1 VVFTNRMLTEQLAV
15 FRGQFGFRGGEQ
27 DLPLLPV
34 FSLFTAALGV
44 GSIFPPL
51 DPSRPLSLVPAQI
64 IRVMRDLGN
73 QTSFGSPALWT
84 KLADYCRRTGTS
96 LPNLRRVFM
105 AGAPVSPA
113 TIELVRNACPQA
125 ESFTPYGATEALPV
139 TLAAA
144 ADLRG
149 LEPIAALTG
158 EQGTPVGQ
166 AIEGVSLRVVQPVDD
181 PAGATLVDCPERTI
195 GEIVVSGGTVSREYL
210 ARPEANAASKILESG
225 RVWHRMG
232 DMGYLDGAGRLWFCG
247 RKAHVVTT
255 PDRVHHSVPV
265 ENVFNRHPEVRRTA
279 LIAVDGRPAL
289 AVEPLSRRPGAD
301 ARRRLAAELR
311 ALGADDPVTAAITSF
326 YFHESFPVDARHN
339 AKIFRDRL
347 AAGAATQ
354 TPVEVDGGRWGAEAP
369 A

>member
-1 VVFTNRMLTEQLAV
+1 MLTEQLAV

-51 DPSRPLSLVPAQI
+51 DPSRPLSLVPKQI

-73 QTSFGSPALWT
+73 QTSFGSPTLWT

-96 LPNLRRVFM
+96 LPKLRRVFM
-105 AGAPVSPA
+105 AGAPVSSA
-113 TIELVRNACPQA
+113 TIELVKDACPQA

-144 ADLRG
+144 ADLRS
-149 LEPIAALTG
+149 LSPVKAVTG

-166 AIEGVSLRVVQPVDD
+166 AIAGVSLRVVEPV
-181 PAGATLVDCPERTI
+181 AGTANAPLVDCPERVI

-210 ARPEANAASKILESG
+210 ARPEATAASKIREDGL
-225 RVWHRMG
+225 VWHRMG
-232 DMGYLDGAGRLWFCG
+232 DMGYLDADGTLWFCG
-247 RKAHVVTT
+247 RKAHVVAAA
-255 PDRVHHSVPV
+255 DRVHHSVPV
-265 ENVFNRHPEVRRTA
+265 ENVFDRHPDVRRTA
-279 LIAVDGRPAL
+279 LIAVEGRPAL
-289 AVEPLSRRPGAD
+289 AVEPRSRRLGAD
-301 ARRRLAAELR
+301 ARRRLATELR
-311 ALGADDPVTAAITSF
+311 ALGAADPVTAGIRRF
-326 YFHESFPVDARHN
+326 YFHDSFPVDARHN

-347 AAGAATQ
+347 AVWAATQ
-354 TPVEVDGGRWGAEAP
+354 QALEIDDSP
-369 A
+369 ADASGHA